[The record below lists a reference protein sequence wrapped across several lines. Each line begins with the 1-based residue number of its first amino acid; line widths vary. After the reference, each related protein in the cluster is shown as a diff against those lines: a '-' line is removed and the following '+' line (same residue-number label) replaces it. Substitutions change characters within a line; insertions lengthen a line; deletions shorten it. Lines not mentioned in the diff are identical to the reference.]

1 MRPTDAEISA
11 AMSVIGRLGA
21 GKPKRFTAEEL
32 AKRTARIQEVNA
44 RRRANLERVFAQAL
58 AQGLAGKGEA

>member
-21 GKPKRFTAEEL
+21 GKPKRFSADEI

-44 RRRANLERVFAQAL
+44 RRRANVDRLFAKAL
-58 AQGLAGKGEA
+58 AQGLAGKGAA